1 MCWDVLITVALVSVM
16 VLLANLYTWFIY
28 SLWTGMASIGVAI
41 MSLIIG
47 IIASIIAGALVNRL
61 YVIYIGILALWA
73 ASVLYDW
80 ATSTASLVNV
90 AMAGS
95 ILASLQLTI
104 MGFAWWIASKI
115 REGNKM
121 GKRNGR

>member
-1 MCWDVLITVALVSVM
+1 MCQDVFITVALVSVM
-16 VLLANLYTWFIY
+16 VLLANLYTWLIY
-28 SLWTGMASIGVAI
+28 SVWTGPAGGVAAL

-95 ILASLQLTI
+95 ILASLQFTI
-104 MGFAWWIASKI
+104 IGFAWWIASNI
-115 REGNKM
+115 REG
-121 GKRNGR
+121 RR